1 MSPEATELTLYLD
14 NEEPLYR
21 QKMYIFRALA
31 KKKDRGKYNPA
42 LAPKAFAALMTA
54 AAKKYVREFGAT
66 GDRCNLIFSTIDLRH
81 ESTDRE
87 IAEMTAWFKAHTLED
102 HGHFRT
108 VEPTIVLEVA
118 FNNVMR
124 SSRHASGFALR
135 FPRIVRIRTDKPVS
149 EIDTL
154 RRVEEIYNAQ
164 PDKPAEG

>member
-66 GDRCNLIFSTIDLRH
+66 GDRWNIIFSPIDRRQAA
-81 ESTDRE
+81 SSY
-87 IAEMTAWFKAHTLED
+87 AEEFLDWY
-102 HGHFRT
+102 
-108 VEPTIVLEVA
+108 
-118 FNNVMR
+118 
-124 SSRHASGFALR
+124 
-135 FPRIVRIRTDKPVS
+135 RTDYTPSAQK
-149 EIDTL
+149 
-154 RRVEEIYNAQ
+154 RRGMGQ
-164 PDKPAEG
+164 F